1 MSKKIISL
9 LLSLM
14 LVVSMVAVAAVSVSA
29 EVDEQ
34 GRYTPSEGTDTY
46 RYYFYM
52 PSDWY
57 NEYAETAGIYWWL
70 GTDPADPWPGYIAHP
85 TETEDIYYCDVPTN
99 TTTIIWNNGFDGGN
113 DTTAPEYTKAIQT
126 IDIACQFYSD
136 GDSDVYTTDFYTAM
150 EESYNGD
157 KAALGSYADNFFYDD
172 VYDLGFVFNMNNMIY
187 VINPDMVS
195 ENYQGKITS
204 GGEWYFYYGNGEYGT
219 YPTRDAAVANGAL
232 YTSDYQ
238 PAKDT
243 PATEPATDAPS
254 TDPVETEPV
263 TDAPATEPA
272 TSTQSP
278 YLTVN
283 ATSNYFPMANAE
295 YNEETNEVTVTY
307 LMKSTKDVLD
317 TQWYLTY
324 DSDVLSYSSKNNLK
338 SISPSIGTSAQIN
351 ATVPGIIK
359 YNATNLY
366 LFDFTT
372 EETPF
377 VEVIFDVKDLSA
389 VAPVTTT
396 IDLTVD
402 VLRVS
407 AIDPDTFMSKSDEEV
422 ILVDFCTVY
431 NNEST
436 ATVTVDRNTKLTP
449 STFVPSTEPTTTVA
463 PTTTVEPTTAEPTTT
478 EEPTT
483 AEPTEKYPNLK
494 VTATS
499 NYFPEATAEY
509 DSTTNEVTVT
519 YYLQTTK
526 DVLDTQWYLKYDSE
540 ILTLSD
546 KNTLE
551 TICPSI
557 GTAAIMN
564 KNIKNQVKYN
574 ATNLS
579 LFDFTSAET
588 PFAQFV
594 FNVNDLAGMDD
605 PVSTTIDLTVDV
617 LRVSEI
623 DAETLRSDEDKEL
636 ILVDN
641 CIPSEDDAA
650 KEATVS
656 KRTVL
661 TESTV
666 VPPETTEPST
676 GATTPVNDYTYVVAG
691 SEELCGVAWKGSP
704 SEAPENVMVKDGDY
718 YVKTFEAV
726 SPAESLQLKVV
737 ENATD
742 GTQTWIGDAT
752 DNNITFNVTQTC
764 DVTVTFDPETREIK
778 VEGDY
783 VQMVTELKIDSM
795 RVVGNGDGTW
805 LNGANWDP
813 AANENLMTEIS
824 DKVYQIT
831 IKDVE
836 MFEGYQFKFAANG
849 SWADNWGGVF
859 EAFDAETTAVY
870 NSNDNI
876 TFDVLCDLA
885 DVTITLDLTNFNY
898 SDKTGATFTVSV
910 TEKSVEP
917 ETTAPETTEPEVTE
931 PEVTEPTTVVEPTDA
946 TVADDTTVAPE
957 TDATS
962 ATGSSVSSGST
973 SDTPSSSSNSS
984 AVQTGDASFAVIIL
998 SILIAATGVMFVLRK
1013 RETF

>member
-34 GRYTPSEGTDTY
+34 GRYTPSEGTETY

-57 NEYAETAGIYWWL
+57 NEYAETAGIYWWI

-85 TETEDIYYCDVPTN
+85 TETENIYYCDVPTKV
-99 TTTIIWNNGFDGGN
+99 TTIIWNNGFDGGN
-113 DTTAPEYTKAIQT
+113 DPTVPEYTSAIQT
-126 IDIACQFYSD
+126 VDIACQFYSD
-136 GDSDVYTTDFYTAM
+136 GDSDVYSTDFYTAM
-150 EESYNGD
+150 EESYNSD
-157 KAALGSYADNFFYDD
+157 KAALGSFADNFFYDD

-187 VINPDMVS
+187 VINPEMVS

-204 GGEWYFYYGNGEYGT
+204 GGEWYFYYGNGEYGA

-238 PAKDT
+238 PAKDA
-243 PATEPATDAPS
+243 PATEPTTEVPATTVTEPATDAP
-254 TDPVETEPV
+254 ETEPV
-263 TDAPATEPA
+263 TSA
-272 TSTQSP
+272 QSP

-283 ATSNYFPMANAE
+283 AISNYFPSATAE

-307 LMKSTKDVLD
+307 SMKSTKDVLD

-324 DSDVLSYSSKNNLK
+324 DSDVLSFSKKNTLN
-338 SISPSIGTSAQIN
+338 SICPEIGTSAFIN
-351 ATVPGIIK
+351 YKTPGMVK
-359 YNATNLY
+359 YNASNLY
-366 LFDFTT
+366 LYDFTT
-372 EETPF
+372 AETPF
-377 VEVIFDVKDLSA
+377 VELIFDVKDLSA
-389 VAPVTTT
+389 SAPATTT

-407 AIDPDTFMSKSDEEV
+407 TPDPDTFMSKTENEIV
-422 ILVDFCTVY
+422 LVDFCTVY
-431 NNEST
+431 DNEET
-436 ATVTVDRNTKLTP
+436 ATVTVDRNTKLTE
-449 STFVPSTEPTTTVA
+449 STFVPSTEPETTEA
-463 PTTTVEPTTAEPTTT
+463 PTTVEPTTTEEPTTV
-478 EEPTT
+478 EPTT

-499 NYFPEATAEY
+499 NYFPEAFAEY

-546 KNTLE
+546 KNTPE
-551 TICPSI
+551 SICPTI
-557 GTAAIMN
+557 GTAAVMN
-564 KNIKNQVKYN
+564 KNLKNQVKYN
-574 ATNLS
+574 ATNLY
-579 LFDFTSAET
+579 LFDFTTAET

-594 FNVNDLAGMDD
+594 FDVNDLTGMDD

-617 LRVSEI
+617 LRVSEV
-623 DAETLRSDEDKEL
+623 DSETLRSDDDKEL
-636 ILVDN
+636 VLVDN
-641 CIPSEDDAA
+641 CIPSEDTAA
-650 KEATVS
+650 QETAAS

-666 VPPETTEPST
+666 IPTTVPTTTEP
-676 GATTPVNDYTYVVAG
+676 TTAPVAESIYVVAG
-691 SEELCGVAWKGSP
+691 SETLCGVDWKGAP
-704 SEAPENVMVKDGDY
+704 DEAPENVMVKDGDY

-726 SPAESLQLKVV
+726 EPADSLQIKVV
-737 ENATD
+737 ENFTD
-742 GTQTWIGDAT
+742 GTPQNWIGDAT
-752 DNNITFNVTQTC
+752 GNNITFNVSQTC
-764 DVTVTFDPETREIK
+764 DVVVTYDPATGEIK

-783 VQMVTELKIDSM
+783 VQIVTELKVDSM

-805 LNGANWDP
+805 LNGANWSVTDDS
-813 AANENLMTEIS
+813 NLMTEIS

-831 IKDVE
+831 CKDIE
-836 MFEGYQFKFAANG
+836 MFDGYQFKFAANG
-849 SWADNWGGVF
+849 SWADNWGGAF
-859 EAFDAETTAVY
+859 EAFDSVTDATY
-870 NSNDNI
+870 NGDNI
-876 TFDVLCDLA
+876 EFDVAYDLA
-885 DVTITLDLTNFNY
+885 DVTLTLDLTNFNY
-898 SDKTGATFTVSV
+898 TDKTGATFTVTV
-910 TEKSVEP
+910 TEKTVEPDTTVP
-917 ETTAPETTEPEVTE
+917 ETTVPETTVPE
-931 PEVTEPTTVVEPTDA
+931 TTVPETTVEP
-946 TVADDTTVAPE
+946 DTTVPGT
-957 TDATS
+957 TDEPSTDPTS
-962 ATGSSVSSGST
+962 TTGTTVNSDST
-973 SDTPSSSSNSS
+973 ADTLYSSNNSN

-998 SILIAATGVMFVLRK
+998 SILIVATGVMFVLRK